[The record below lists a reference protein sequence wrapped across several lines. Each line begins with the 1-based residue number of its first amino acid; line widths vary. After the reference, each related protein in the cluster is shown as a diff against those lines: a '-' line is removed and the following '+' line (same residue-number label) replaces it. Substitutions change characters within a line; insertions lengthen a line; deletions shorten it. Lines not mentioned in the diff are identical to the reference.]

1 MKNRMLAAA
10 AVLIACLLLGMVPG
24 YAAGEETDVHSSA
37 VRDVSGDLLLLVDF
51 QNVYLPGNDW
61 ACPSMPDAIRNTIKI
76 LAAENTPD
84 YLMTRYIAPADPIGR
99 WEQYNEAYREI
110 NDNDFLAE
118 IVEEL
123 APYAADAAV
132 VDKSTYSSMDAPEV
146 LAAMEGKR
154 AVVLTGVVAD
164 CCILATM
171 FDAIDLGYEVV
182 YLYDCIA
189 GASAESEAEIRALA
203 EIFQPIHTTVM
214 SSEEYL
220 AAIGADEMEANR
232 RESEV
237 ESNGEVYVLF
247 TSDVHC
253 GIDQGF
259 GYAGLK
265 QIRDTLEAQG
275 YTTILV
281 DDGDSIQGE
290 PIGTLTQGEANIE
303 LMNEMGYDI
312 AIPGNH
318 EYDYGMERFLELAD
332 MADFPYISCNFTYMD
347 GLVFEPYVILEAAGH
362 RIAFVGVTT
371 PETVT
376 SSTPAT
382 FMDDAGETVYGF
394 MRDETGEAV
403 YTAVQNAVDAAR
415 ADGADLVYV
424 MGHMGM
430 EASCAPWTYADVIE
444 HTTGI
449 DVFLDGHSH
458 DTEQVIMKDADGNP
472 VTRSAVGT
480 KLSCIGYS
488 HISAEGE
495 ILETGIWTWTNDT
508 SAPELLAI
516 HNEMS
521 DAVAAA
527 LAQVEALTDEVVAQS
542 DVTLITYDPVEKT
555 SDGFSLRVVRLAET
569 NLGDFCADVIRFETG
584 ADIAMISGGEIRAD
598 IKKGDITYGDIMS
611 VWPYENE
618 FCVLEV
624 TGQQIL
630 DALEW
635 GSRSLPGENASFQ
648 QVSGLSYEIDVSVP
662 SGCVADENNMMTG
675 IEGERRVKNVTVGDE
690 PLDPEKTYTLAGP
703 NYTLMENGDG
713 FTAFDGAT
721 VLMES
726 AGLDTQLMIDYI
738 TNTLGGVIGSEYAD
752 PYGQGRI
759 VITE

>member
-1 MKNRMLAAA
+1 MTGSGHPVQRNAMEAANA
-10 AVLIACLLLGMVPG
+10 AVG
-24 YAAGEETDVHSSA
+24 
-37 VRDVSGDLLLLVDF
+37 
-51 QNVYLPGNDW
+51 
-61 ACPSMPDAIRNTIKI
+61 
-76 LAAENTPD
+76 
-84 YLMTRYIAPADPIGR
+84 
-99 WEQYNEAYREI
+99 
-110 NDNDFLAE
+110 
-118 IVEEL
+118 
-123 APYAADAAV
+123 
-132 VDKSTYSSMDAPEV
+132 DKSTYSSMDAPEV

-220 AAIGADEMEANR
+220 AAIGANEMEANR

-318 EYDYGMERFLELAD
+318 EYDYGME
-332 MADFPYISCNFTYMD
+332 
-347 GLVFEPYVILEAAGH
+347 
-362 RIAFVGVTT
+362 
-371 PETVT
+371 
-376 SSTPAT
+376 
-382 FMDDAGETVYGF
+382 
-394 MRDETGEAV
+394 
-403 YTAVQNAVDAAR
+403 
-415 ADGADLVYV
+415 
-424 MGHMGM
+424 
-430 EASCAPWTYADVIE
+430 ASCAPWTYADVIE

-472 VTRSAVGT
+472 VTRSAV
-480 KLSCIGYS
+480 
-488 HISAEGE
+488 
-495 ILETGIWTWTNDT
+495 
-508 SAPELLAI
+508 
-516 HNEMS
+516 
-521 DAVAAA
+521 
-527 LAQVEALTDEVVAQS
+527 
-542 DVTLITYDPVEKT
+542 
-555 SDGFSLRVVRLAET
+555 ET

-690 PLDPEKTYTLAGP
+690 PLGPEKTYTLAGP